1 MKKIYAVAHVDTGQ
15 GVEAWF
21 PDFPGLI
28 VPGDRLADTL
38 FTAPLALQRH
48 VAQLSRDRVALPEP
62 TTPDLWAIHD
72 RHPAALIGFAEVDTD
87 GSDDE
92 VTEDEALDEEIRRD
106 AQGSGYREEDAVEIV
121 RQYRRENNGDSRS
134 RRR

>member
-1 MKKIYAVAHVDTGQ
+1 MKKTYTVVHIDTGQ
-15 GVEAWF
+15 GVKAWF
-21 PDFPGLI
+21 PDFPGLTI
-28 VPGDRLADTL
+28 PGDCLADTL

-72 RHPAALIGFAEVDTD
+72 RHPAALVGFAEVDTD

-92 VTEDEALDEEIRRD
+92 VAEDETLDEEIRRD

-121 RQYRRENNGDSRS
+121 RQYRREKGSRS
-134 RRR
+134 TSS